1 MKTIKKYDSIQDA
14 YVDGAITVGTMIR
27 SDANGE
33 DNNGGRM
40 VAGMVGEIDD
50 EDCKLWIWTNDK
62 HCDGNCGN
70 INPTEHGF
78 KYAWEVD
85 LENCDSQTEIEIYTP
100 DPEPVELPKGL
111 NNKESLTYLLNQKC
125 KTTET
130 ETLSK
135 TS

>member
-1 MKTIKKYDSIQDA
+1 MKTIKKYNSIKDA
-14 YVDGAITVGTMIR
+14 YVDGAITVGTMIK

-33 DNNGGRM
+33 NDNGGRM
-40 VAGMVGEIDD
+40 VVGMVGEINKK
-50 EDCKLWIWTNDK
+50 DCRLWIWTNDK
-62 HCDGNCGN
+62 RCNGHRGD

-78 KYAWEVD
+78 KYAWEVN
-85 LENCDSQTEIEIYTP
+85 LENYDSPTEIEIYT
-100 DPEPVELPKGL
+100 PEPVELPKGL

-130 ETLSK
+130 EPLSK